1 MGTRAS
7 SSEETPRAGTLAAEE
22 FRAALDRALSL
33 ADSDERVGPLIAAT
47 KLRMK
52 FVFPDLGLVL
62 NLAAGGDAERNLRW
76 SFAEVDWSPQLELEM
91 DGDTGN
97 RFLQGTESLAV
108 AIARG
113 RARAKGES
121 RNALLALPAARLLV
135 EPYRQVVTREH
146 PTLVA

>member
-1 MGTRAS
+1 VA
-7 SSEETPRAGTLAAEE
+7 PAADE

-62 NLAAGGDAERNLRW
+62 NLVAGGDSDHNLRW
-76 SFAEVDWSPQLELEM
+76 SFGEADWLPQLELEM
-91 DGDTGN
+91 DSDTGN

-113 RARAKGES
+113 RARASGEPRS
-121 RNALLALPAARLLV
+121 ALLALPATRLLV

>member
-1 MGTRAS
+1 MGTRARTS
-7 SSEETPRAGTLAAEE
+7 AEIAPVSAPAAEE

-33 ADSDERVGPLIAAT
+33 ANADERVGPLIAAT
-47 KLRMK
+47 RLRMR

-62 NLAAGGDAERNLRW
+62 NLAAGADPERNLRW
-76 SFAEVDWSPQLELEM
+76 SFAEVDWAPQLELEM
-91 DGDTGN
+91 DAYTGN

-113 RARAKGES
+113 RARARGES
-121 RNALLALPAARLLV
+121 RSALLALPATRLLV
-135 EPYRQVVTREH
+135 EPYRQVVTQEH